1 MTQNDLVLYEKT
13 GSIARIT
20 LNYVEKHNALD
31 MIGMGPEAQQFYA
44 ALDRAAEDDDIKACI
59 LKGNGTGFCAG
70 ERLDTVYKVYGGG
83 EGRSKEERRP
93 SQRTRLRIDR
103 RFEEG
108 FKKFFLHPKVLI
120 AQAHGYSFGIGTHFL
135 LYCDIAIV
143 ADDAQLGFID
153 GRVGSGGTGNPYLA
167 ILIATVGLKRALD
180 LVITTRLF
188 SGKDAA
194 QWQMVTK
201 SVPEDQLEAEV
212 EKYAQSV
219 CLHPADG
226 IAIGKQARHLVYEQ
240 LGLTQ
245 NFTSAVSMHTLFT
258 NLRWEP
264 EETSFIKNRR
274 NTGANK
280 ALASMNDRYTG
291 LLDEGIRKIPRKPKE
306 GA

>member
-1 MTQNDLVLYEKT
+1 MDAREDLILYEKD
-13 GSIARIT
+13 GPIARIT
-20 LNYVEKHNALD
+20 FNIPEKHNALD
-31 MIGMGPEAQQFYA
+31 MIGRGPDAVQFYA
-44 ALDRAAEDDDIKACI
+44 ALDRAAEDDDIKVVI
-59 LKGNGTGFCAG
+59 LKGNGLGFCAG
-70 ERLDTVYKVYGGG
+70 ERLDPVYKVYGGG
-83 EGRSKEERRP
+83 DGKSADERRP
-93 SQRTRLRIDR
+93 SQRVRLRIDR
-103 RFEEG
+103 HFEEG
-108 FKKFFLHPKVLI
+108 FKRIFLHPKVLI

-167 ILIATVGLKRALD
+167 ILINTVGLKRALD

-212 EKYAQSV
+212 ERYAETI
-219 CLHPADG
+219 CLHPGDG
-226 IAIGKQARHLVYEQ
+226 IAIGKQARHMVYEQ

-245 NFTSAVSMHTLFT
+245 NFTSAVGMHTLFT

-264 EETSFIKNRR
+264 EDSSFIKNRR
-274 NTGANK
+274 NGGINS
-280 ALASMNDRYTG
+280 ALSSLHDRYKG
-291 LLDEGIRKIPRKPKE
+291 LIDEGIKKIPRKRS
-306 GA
+306 